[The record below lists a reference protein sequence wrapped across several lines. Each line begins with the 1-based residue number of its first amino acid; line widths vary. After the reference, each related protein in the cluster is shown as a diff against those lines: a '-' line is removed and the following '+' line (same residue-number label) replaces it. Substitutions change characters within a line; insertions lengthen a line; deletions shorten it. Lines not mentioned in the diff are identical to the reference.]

1 MYKSGVLGDRDSV
14 YGFGALGLEVFPV
27 EEPEAGA
34 KLLRR
39 LAEEGY
45 AVLYVTEALCAQ
57 IPDELERPDEDET
70 ARRLV
75 AQRFKGGGDAR
86 KIARFLQY
94 RGFSPSVIRNV
105 VDDFYS

>member
-1 MYKSGVLGDRDSV
+1 MYKIGVLGDRDSV

-27 EEPEAGA
+27 EETEAGA

-57 IPDELERPDEDET
+57 IPDELERLRERPLPAVVPIPGIYGNT
-70 ARRLV
+70 GMGLHQVKR
-75 AQRFKGGGDAR
+75 
-86 KIARFLQY
+86 
-94 RGFSPSVIRNV
+94 SVEQAVGSDILANE
-105 VDDFYS
+105 S

>member
-1 MYKSGVLGDRDSV
+1 MYKIGVLGDRDSV

-27 EEPEAGA
+27 EETEAGA

-57 IPDELERPDEDET
+57 IPDELERLRERPLPAVVPIPGIYGNT
-70 ARRLV
+70 
-75 AQRFKGGGDAR
+75 GMG
-86 KIARFLQY
+86 LQQVK
-94 RGFSPSVIRNV
+94 RSVEQAVGSDILANE
-105 VDDFYS
+105 S

>member
-1 MYKSGVLGDRDSV
+1 MYKIGVLGDRDSV

-57 IPDELERPDEDET
+57 IPDELERLRERPLPAVVPMPGIYGNT
-70 ARRLV
+70 
-75 AQRFKGGGDAR
+75 GMG
-86 KIARFLQY
+86 LQQVK
-94 RGFSPSVIRNV
+94 RSVEQAVGSDILANE
-105 VDDFYS
+105 S